1 MPYEV
6 SLGGIYFPGVLVLA
20 VLLLPVLW
28 LLDHLLGRIGLYRH
42 ATHPSLLRIA
52 LFAGVCS
59 VATLAMFS

>member
-6 SLGGIYFPGVLVLA
+6 SLGGIYFPGVLLLA

-28 LLDHLLGRIGLYRH
+28 LLDQWLGRIGLYRH
-42 ATHPSLLRIA
+42 AVHPSLLRIA

-59 VATLAMFS
+59 VATLALFS